1 CCPTVTRRAWSGRLE
16 RRLLPGRL
24 RFLAAT
30 PPRRTPRPCGDRF
43 MKRSKRQAASSTRR
57 RVPALTSLTSLAR
70 LAVCGTLLAAC
81 APERA
86 TSPAR
91 AIAPAGSVAD
101 KADAPV
107 VVSVE
112 VIPFAPNDVLTTING
127 VSVFNGGFGSAI
139 DKPEGGSNDFY
150 SLTD

>member
-1 CCPTVTRRAWSGRLE
+1 
-16 RRLLPGRL
+16 
-24 RFLAAT
+24 
-30 PPRRTPRPCGDRF
+30 
-43 MKRSKRQAASSTRR
+43 MKRSKRQTACSTRR
-57 RVPALTSLTSLAR
+57 RVPALARLTR
-70 LAVCGTLLAAC
+70 LAVCGMALAAC

-91 AIAPAGSVAD
+91 AIAPSGSLAD

-112 VIPFAPNDVLTTING
+112 VIPFAPNDVLNKING

-150 SLTD
+150 SLTDRGPNVSGTGNDKL